1 MSFQINDFEANLCIT
16 HQSKLYNLK
25 MDEADLADFT
35 ALTDA
40 NGEIAKKDLIV
51 HTKASSFWRG
61 YMEAKSKP
69 GSHTITSKVI
79 PVLDCLTNSSYYLLR
94 WR

>member
-1 MSFQINDFEANLCIT
+1 
-16 HQSKLYNLK
+16 

-35 ALTDA
+35 ALSDG

-61 YMEAKSKP
+61 YMEAKSRP
-69 GSHTITSKVI
+69 GSHTSKVR
-79 PVLDCLTNSSYYLLR
+79 LGTQFALR
-94 WR
+94 IFFVFFPGRGDEQN